1 MTEPLSELLRL
12 RITPSQRQ
20 HLSEAAALAGISSSE
35 YARQLLTSSQSVQ
48 SALVSLR
55 HALETLL
62 DQHSPATQMETLML
76 LRTLVRPEQVNQVH
90 KSMMTMGHM
99 PAHSEMSYGTRT

>member
-1 MTEPLSELLRL
+1 MTKPLSELLRL

-20 HLSEAAALAGISSSE
+20 HLSEAAALAGLSSSE
-35 YARQLLTSSQSVQ
+35 YARRLLTTSQSMQ
-48 SALVSLR
+48 SELMSLR

-76 LRTLVRPEQVNQVH
+76 LRTLVQPAQVNQVH
-90 KSMMTMGHM
+90 KSMLAMGYM